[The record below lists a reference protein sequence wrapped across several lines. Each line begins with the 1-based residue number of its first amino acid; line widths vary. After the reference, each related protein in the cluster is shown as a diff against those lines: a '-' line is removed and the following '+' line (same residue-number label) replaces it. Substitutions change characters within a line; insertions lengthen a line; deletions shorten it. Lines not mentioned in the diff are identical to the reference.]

1 MHHPQRLGEES
12 APAHGARSDPRFS
25 YEPPTDWAMLD
36 PRERHRFSLRTPG
49 PAVPTRAYQPRH
61 NASTTAACAP
71 PTETSRPANAGL
83 KAVQL
88 DKPHS
93 ISAVLPT
100 DVVNAADRG

>member
-1 MHHPQRLGEES
+1 
-12 APAHGARSDPRFS
+12 
-25 YEPPTDWAMLD
+25 MLD

-93 ISAVLPT
+93 ISADGHGRQHECSLHRHLEPRDAGRARIDRLGDRVLA
-100 DVVNAADRG
+100 V